1 MFPAEPAGGKKGK
14 KGRKSAS
21 AGDEAKGG
29 EELPAPA
36 DVLVDA
42 VIGFL
47 EKGTA
52 YLRAA
57 ANQAF
62 ALLSGA
68 VAAST
73 IDLVL
78 TVSASYACFRWRASP
93 ARASPLPGAGAARGL
108 AVPLGD
114 PRSWGRDARACGGA
128 SGVPGRVAYRPRG
141 IFFAAIGAPRAR
153 RAHG

>member
-1 MFPAEPAGGKKGK
+1 MFPAEPAGAKKGK
-14 KGRKSAS
+14 KGRKSAPAPAPS
-21 AGDEAKGG
+21 GDDGD
-29 EELPAPA
+29 LPAPV

-42 VIGFL
+42 AIGFL

-68 VAAST
+68 ATAST

-78 TVSASYACFRWRASP
+78 TVSAASLRAP
-93 ARASPLPGAGAARGL
+93 KFVCRGLLLRARPRDRARAQASGQGPPLLGIRAG
-108 AVPLGD
+108 
-114 PRSWGRDARACGGA
+114 RSWLPPAE
-128 SGVPGRVAYRPRG
+128 
-141 IFFAAIGAPRAR
+141 
-153 RAHG
+153 